1 MITHFKFETASA
13 YSQASPAV
21 GDPGADDFVCSH
33 RFQGAV
39 HPIAE
44 VAAGLAWQFADP
56 AAATAARPVS
66 SFDLV
71 AAVHVADKRYYDK
84 LNAYF
89 AARDLVL
96 YELVTNGSST
106 DSARGMSES
115 GLSVVGWLQ
124 VTAAS
129 LLGLRFQL
137 DEIAYGASNF
147 RHADLSISELQAIM
161 TAKQENFFHAGC
173 RHGLCSAGREQQ
185 ARIREDL
192 PASSF
197 TTMALFSALSS
208 EDRSQVVKYYWEKN
222 WAEVAALRSIRPWNR
237 NYTPGRPE

>member
-1 MITHFKFETASA
+1 M
-13 YSQASPAV
+13 
-21 GDPGADDFVCSH
+21 
-33 RFQGAV
+33 
-39 HPIAE
+39 
-44 VAAGLAWQFADP
+44 
-56 AAATAARPVS
+56 
-66 SFDLV
+66 
-71 AAVHVADKRYYDK
+71 HVADKYYYDK

-89 AARDLVL
+89 ADRDLVL
-96 YELVTNGSST
+96 YELVTDGSST

-147 RHADLSISELQAIM
+147 RHADLSVSELQAIM
-161 TAKQENFFHAGC
+161 AAKQENFFTLFVAMA
-173 RHGLCSAGREQQ
+173 SAQLASEQQ

-197 TTMALFSALSS
+197 NTMALLSAL
-208 EDRSQVVKYYWEKN
+208 
-222 WAEVAALRSIRPWNR
+222 I
-237 NYTPGRPE
+237 